1 VGPQKLALRRLL
13 AGASA
18 AAVAA
23 VIALGIAS
31 GCASTEYPIEGAG
44 APSDRASGNVPYGS
58 LGVCKKPF
66 TKRPPIVSETLW
78 ENARTCT
85 PRTPP
90 EHIRIGYGRT
100 TAEGG
105 NAEADQRVEKSL
117 QALRDTPKS
126 ETGNVLFSGMIRQL
140 RDYAMGDPDLRDR
153 VGRSSPLATPCDFKY
168 LLTTMSASREKL
180 DDDKCTVKVYDAKQ
194 RAEACL
200 FDTAREEALYL
211 TSSWDCV
218 AHTNAVGQEQSC
230 YRLCG
235 YDDYCARQVSCA
247 APDIDLLLCSMGVCL
262 PQPIA
267 SVQ

>member
-1 VGPQKLALRRLL
+1 MGPHKLALRRLL
-13 AGASA
+13 AGAWA
-18 AAVAA
+18 AAVLG
-23 VIALGIAS
+23 LGIAS
-31 GCASTEYPIEGAG
+31 GCASTEYPVEGAG
-44 APSDRASGNVPYGS
+44 APSDRASGQVPYGS

-66 TKRPPIVSETLW
+66 TKRPPIVSEALW
-78 ENARTCT
+78 ENARACT

-90 EHIRIGYGRT
+90 EHIRLGYGRT

-105 NAEADQRVEKSL
+105 SADADQRVEKSL
-117 QALRDTPKS
+117 SALRETPKS
-126 ETGNVLFSGMIRQL
+126 ESGNVLFSGMIRQL
-140 RDYAMGDPDLRDR
+140 RDYALGDPELRDR

-168 LLTTMSASREKL
+168 LLSTMSTAREKL
-180 DDDKCTVKVYDAKQ
+180 ADGEKCTVKVYDAKL

-200 FDTAREEALYL
+200 FDTAREEAMYL

-262 PQPIA
+262 QQPIA